1 MATKEKVEVLN
12 VHQRIS
18 RIMSEIDYIK
28 KDKSINFGKGG
39 GFTVVGHDA
48 VTKLIH
54 PLLVK
59 HGVNIIPTI
68 KQIIQEG
75 NRSRVDLE
83 FRWVNIDNPD
93 DHFITEASGYG
104 IDQQDKGIGKG
115 WSVAQRYTVLKTL
128 HLETGDK
135 DIEDEDIDHVEVTRE
150 ESLRNKEAK
159 VVNEFSKEVQ
169 ATLSRD
175 QQKEFV
181 AHVTAS
187 NLEVKTAVELINLHG
202 YAGTADI
209 PVDKL
214 EKLKSEITSIA
225 KGATHSIAKEVA
237 HA

>member
-1 MATKEKVEVLN
+1 MATKEKVLN
-12 VHQRIS
+12 IHQRLNL
-18 RIMSEIDYIK
+18 IMSEIDYIK
-28 KDKSINFGKGG
+28 KDKSISFGKGG

-93 DHFITEASGYG
+93 DHFTTEASGYG

-135 DIEDEDIDHVEVTRE
+135 DIEDDDIDHVEVTRE
-150 ESLRNKEAK
+150 ENLRNKEEKLVENFA
-159 VVNEFSKEVQ
+159 KEVEQ
-169 ATLSRD
+169 TLNRE
-175 QQKEFV
+175 QQKDFV

-187 NLEVKTAVELINLHG
+187 NMEVSTAIELINAHG
-202 YAGTADI
+202 YAKTKDI

-214 EKLKSEITSIA
+214 DALKDEITFIA
-225 KGATHSIAKEVA
+225 KGVA
-237 HA
+237 NVGA

>member
-135 DIEDEDIDHVEVTRE
+135 DIEDDDINHVEVTKE
-150 ESLRNKEAK
+150 ENLRNKEEKMVEDFA
-159 VVNEFSKEVQ
+159 KEVQ
-169 ATLSRD
+169 ETLNRE
-175 QQKEFV
+175 QQQEFV
-181 AHVTAS
+181 AHVSAS
-187 NLEVKTAVELINLHG
+187 GMEVETAVELIKLHG
-202 YAGTADI
+202 FAKTKDI

-214 EKLKSEITSIA
+214 EALKNEITFIA
-225 KGATHSIAKEVA
+225 KGAANVGA
-237 HA
+237 

>member
-1 MATKEKVEVLN
+1 MATKEKVVHKLN
-12 VHQRIS
+12 IHQRLNL
-18 RIMSEIDYIK
+18 IMSEIDYIK

-83 FRWVNIDNPD
+83 FRWINIDNPD

-135 DIEDEDIDHVEVTRE
+135 DIEDDDIDHVEVTRE
-150 ESLRNKEAK
+150 DNLRKKEAK
-159 VVNEFSKEVQ
+159 IINEFSKEVQ
-169 ATLSRD
+169 ATLSHEQRR
-175 QQKEFV
+175 EFV
-181 AHVTAS
+181 DHVTS
-187 NLEVKTAVELINLHG
+187 SGMEVDTALELIKLHG
-202 YAGTADI
+202 FAGTKDI

-214 EKLKSEITSIA
+214 EALKSEITFIA
-225 KGATHSIAKEVA
+225 KGAANVGA
-237 HA
+237 

>member
-135 DIEDEDIDHVEVTRE
+135 DIEDDDINHVEVTRE
-150 ESLRNKEAK
+150 ENLRNKEEKMVEDFA
-159 VVNEFSKEVQ
+159 KEVQ
-169 ATLSRD
+169 ETLSHEQR
-175 QQKEFV
+175 KEFV
-181 AHVTAS
+181 DHVTS
-187 NLEVKTAVELINLHG
+187 SGIEVNNALELIKLHG
-202 YAGTADI
+202 YAGTKDI

-214 EKLKSEITSIA
+214 EALKNEITFIA
-225 KGATHSIAKEVA
+225 KGAANVGA
-237 HA
+237 

>member
-135 DIEDEDIDHVEVTRE
+135 DIEDDDINHVEVTKE
-150 ESLRNKEAK
+150 ENLRNKEEKMVEDFA
-159 VVNEFSKEVQ
+159 KEVQ
-169 ATLSRD
+169 ETLSRE
-175 QQKEFV
+175 QQQEFV
-181 AHVTAS
+181 AHVSAS
-187 NLEVKTAVELINLHG
+187 GMEVETAVELIKLHG
-202 YAGTADI
+202 FAKTKDI

-214 EKLKSEITSIA
+214 EALKNEITFIA
-225 KGATHSIAKEVA
+225 KGAANVGA
-237 HA
+237 

>member
-135 DIEDEDIDHVEVTRE
+135 DIEDDDINHVEVTRE
-150 ESLRNKEAK
+150 ENLRNKEEKMVEDFA
-159 VVNEFSKEVQ
+159 KEVQ
-169 ATLSRD
+169 ETLSRE
-175 QQKEFV
+175 QQQEFV
-181 AHVTAS
+181 AHVSAS
-187 NLEVKTAVELINLHG
+187 GMEVETAVELIKLHG
-202 YAGTADI
+202 FAKTKDI

-214 EKLKSEITSIA
+214 EALKNEITFIA
-225 KGATHSIAKEVA
+225 KGAANVRA
-237 HA
+237 

>member
-1 MATKEKVEVLN
+1 MATKEKVVYKLN
-12 VHQRIS
+12 IHQRLNL
-18 RIMSEIDYIK
+18 IMSEIDYIK

-83 FRWVNIDNPD
+83 FRWINIDNPS
-93 DHFITEASGYG
+93 DHFVTEASGYG

-135 DIEDEDIDHVEVTRE
+135 DIEDDDIDHVEVTRE
-150 ESLRNKEAK
+150 DNLRKKEAK
-159 VVNEFSKEVQ
+159 IINEFSKEVQ
-169 ATLSRD
+169 ETLSRE
-175 QQKEFV
+175 QQQEFV
-181 AHVTAS
+181 DHVTAS
-187 NLEVKTAVELINLHG
+187 GMGVETARELIKLHG
-202 YAGTADI
+202 YPKTKDI
-209 PVDKL
+209 PIDKL
-214 EKLKSEITSIA
+214 KTLKAEITA
-225 KGATHSIAKEVA
+225 HMKPKAVA

>member
-1 MATKEKVEVLN
+1 MATKEKVVYKLN
-12 VHQRIS
+12 IHQRLNL
-18 RIMSEIDYIK
+18 IMSEIDYIK

-83 FRWVNIDNPD
+83 FRWINIDNPS
-93 DHFITEASGYG
+93 DHFVTEASGYG

-135 DIEDEDIDHVEVTRE
+135 DIEDDDIDHVEVTRE
-150 ESLRNKEAK
+150 ENLRKKEAK
-159 VVNEFSKEVQ
+159 IINEFSKEVQ
-169 ATLSRD
+169 ATLSHEQR
-175 QQKEFV
+175 KEFV
-181 AHVTAS
+181 DHVTS
-187 NLEVKTAVELINLHG
+187 SGMEVDTALELIKLHG
-202 YAGTADI
+202 FAGTKDI

-214 EKLKSEITSIA
+214 EALKSEITFIA
-225 KGATHSIAKEVA
+225 KGAANVGA
-237 HA
+237 

>member
-135 DIEDEDIDHVEVTRE
+135 DIEDDDINHVEVTKE
-150 ESLRNKEAK
+150 ENLRNKEEKMVEDFAK
-159 VVNEFSKEVQ
+159 EDQE
-169 ATLSRD
+169 TLNRE
-175 QQKEFV
+175 QQQEFV
-181 AHVTAS
+181 AHVSAS
-187 NLEVKTAVELINLHG
+187 GMEVETAVELIKLHG
-202 YAGTADI
+202 FAKTKDI

-214 EKLKSEITSIA
+214 EALKNEITFIA
-225 KGATHSIAKEVA
+225 KGAANVRA
-237 HA
+237 

>member
-1 MATKEKVEVLN
+1 M
-12 VHQRIS
+12 
-18 RIMSEIDYIK
+18 
-28 KDKSINFGKGG
+28 
-39 GFTVVGHDA
+39 
-48 VTKLIH
+48 
-54 PLLVK
+54 
-59 HGVNIIPTI
+59 
-68 KQIIQEG
+68 
-75 NRSRVDLE
+75 
-83 FRWVNIDNPD
+83 
-93 DHFITEASGYG
+93 
-104 IDQQDKGIGKG
+104 
-115 WSVAQRYTVLKTL
+115 KTL

>member
-93 DHFITEASGYG
+93 DHFITKASGYG

-135 DIEDEDIDHVEVTRE
+135 DIEDDDINHVEVTKE
-150 ESLRNKEAK
+150 ENLRNKEEKMVEDFA
-159 VVNEFSKEVQ
+159 KEVQ
-169 ATLSRD
+169 ETLNRE
-175 QQKEFV
+175 QQQEFV
-181 AHVTAS
+181 AHVSAS
-187 NLEVKTAVELINLHG
+187 GMEVETAVELIKLHG
-202 YAGTADI
+202 FAKTKDI

-214 EKLKSEITSIA
+214 EALKNEITFIA
-225 KGATHSIAKEVA
+225 KGAANVGA
-237 HA
+237 

>member
-1 MATKEKVEVLN
+1 MATKEKVVYKLN
-12 VHQRIS
+12 IHQRLNL
-18 RIMSEIDYIK
+18 IMSEIDYIK

-83 FRWVNIDNPD
+83 FRWINIDNPS
-93 DHFITEASGYG
+93 DHFVTEASGYG

-135 DIEDEDIDHVEVTRE
+135 DIEDDDIDHVEVTRE
-150 ESLRNKEAK
+150 ENLRKKEAK
-159 VVNEFSKEVQ
+159 IINEFSKEVQ
-169 ATLSRD
+169 QTLSHEQR
-175 QQKEFV
+175 KEFV
-181 AHVTAS
+181 DHVTS
-187 NLEVKTAVELINLHG
+187 SGLEVDTALELIKLHG
-202 YAGTADI
+202 FAGTKDI
-209 PVDKL
+209 PVEKL
-214 EKLKSEITSIA
+214 EALKSEITFIA
-225 KGATHSIAKEVA
+225 KGAANVGA
-237 HA
+237 

>member
-83 FRWVNIDNPD
+83 FRWINIDNPS
-93 DHFITEASGYG
+93 DHFVTEASGYG

-135 DIEDEDIDHVEVTRE
+135 DIEDDDINHVEVTKE
-150 ESLRNKEAK
+150 ENLRNKEEKMVEDFA
-159 VVNEFSKEVQ
+159 KEVQ
-169 ATLSRD
+169 ETLNRE
-175 QQKEFV
+175 QQQEFV
-181 AHVTAS
+181 AHVSAS
-187 NLEVKTAVELINLHG
+187 GMEVETAVELIKLHG
-202 YAGTADI
+202 FAKTKDI

-214 EKLKSEITSIA
+214 EALKNEITFIA
-225 KGATHSIAKEVA
+225 KGAANVGA
-237 HA
+237 

>member
-1 MATKEKVEVLN
+1 MATKEKVVYKLN
-12 VHQRIS
+12 IHQRLNL
-18 RIMSEIDYIK
+18 IMSEIDYIK

-83 FRWVNIDNPD
+83 FRWINIDNPS
-93 DHFITEASGYG
+93 DHFVTEASGYG

-135 DIEDEDIDHVEVTRE
+135 DIEDDDIDHVEVTRE
-150 ESLRNKEAK
+150 DNLRKKEAK
-159 VVNEFSKEVQ
+159 IINEFSKEVQ
-169 ATLSRD
+169 ATLSNEQRR
-175 QQKEFV
+175 EFV
-181 AHVTAS
+181 DHVTAS
-187 NLEVKTAVELINLHG
+187 GMEVDTALELVKSHG
-202 YAGTADI
+202 FAGTKDI
-209 PVDKL
+209 PIDKL
-214 EKLKSEITSIA
+214 KTLKAEITA
-225 KGATHSIAKEVA
+225 HMEPKAVA

>member
-104 IDQQDKGIGKG
+104 IDQQDRGIGKG

-135 DIEDEDIDHVEVTRE
+135 DIEDDDINHVEVTKE
-150 ESLRNKEAK
+150 ENLRNKEENMVEDFA
-159 VVNEFSKEVQ
+159 KEVQ
-169 ATLSRD
+169 ETLSRE
-175 QQKEFV
+175 QQQDFV
-181 AHVTAS
+181 AHVSAS
-187 NLEVKTAVELINLHG
+187 GMEVETAVELIKLHG
-202 YAGTADI
+202 FAKTKDI

-214 EKLKSEITSIA
+214 ESLKNEITFIA
-225 KGATHSIAKEVA
+225 KGATNVGA
-237 HA
+237 

>member
-83 FRWVNIDNPD
+83 FRWINIDNPS
-93 DHFITEASGYG
+93 DHFVTEASGYG

-135 DIEDEDIDHVEVTRE
+135 DIEDDDIDHVEVTRE
-150 ESLRNKEAK
+150 ENLRKKEAK
-159 VVNEFSKEVQ
+159 IINEFSKEVQ
-169 ATLSRD
+169 ATLSHEQR
-175 QQKEFV
+175 KEFV
-181 AHVTAS
+181 DHVTS
-187 NLEVKTAVELINLHG
+187 SGMEVDTALELIKLHG
-202 YAGTADI
+202 FAGTKDI

-214 EKLKSEITSIA
+214 EALKSEITFIA
-225 KGATHSIAKEVA
+225 KGAANVGA
-237 HA
+237 

>member
-135 DIEDEDIDHVEVTRE
+135 DIEDDDINHVEVTKE
-150 ESLRNKEAK
+150 ENLRNKEEKMVEDFA
-159 VVNEFSKEVQ
+159 KEVQ
-169 ATLSRD
+169 ETLSHEQR
-175 QQKEFV
+175 KEFV
-181 AHVTAS
+181 DHVTS
-187 NLEVKTAVELINLHG
+187 SGIEVNNALELIKLHG
-202 YAGTADI
+202 YAGTKDI

-214 EKLKSEITSIA
+214 EALKNEITFIA
-225 KGATHSIAKEVA
+225 KGAANVGA
-237 HA
+237 

>member
-1 MATKEKVEVLN
+1 MGVKKKKVEVLN
-12 VHQRIS
+12 ILQRLN

-59 HGVNIIPTI
+59 HGINIIPSI
-68 KQIIQEG
+68 KEIKQEG
-75 NRSRVDLE
+75 NRSRVDVS
-83 FRWVNIDNPD
+83 FIWVNIDNPD

-135 DIEDEDIDHVEVTRE
+135 DIEDDDIDHVEVTRE
-150 ESLRNKEAK
+150 ENLRQKEEDM
-159 VVNEFSKEVQ
+159 VNEFADEVEEKISGEDQKDLMSLMESLELKVSDVIETVKE
-169 ATLSRD
+169 
-175 QQKEFV
+175 K
-181 AHVTAS
+181 
-187 NLEVKTAVELINLHG
+187 G
-202 YAGTADI
+202 Y
-209 PVDKL
+209 KHS
-214 EKLKSEITSIA
+214 SEIPKARLNEFRDALKA
-225 KGATHSIAKEVA
+225 KGAAHVA
-237 HA
+237 S

>member
-135 DIEDEDIDHVEVTRE
+135 DIEDDDINHVEVTKE
-150 ESLRNKEAK
+150 ENLRNKEEKMVEDFA
-159 VVNEFSKEVQ
+159 KEVQ
-169 ATLSRD
+169 ETLNRE
-175 QQKEFV
+175 QQQEFV
-181 AHVTAS
+181 AHVSAS
-187 NLEVKTAVELINLHG
+187 GMEVETAVELIKLHG
-202 YAGTADI
+202 FAKTKDI

-214 EKLKSEITSIA
+214 EALKNEITFIA
-225 KGATHSIAKEVA
+225 KGAANVRA
-237 HA
+237 